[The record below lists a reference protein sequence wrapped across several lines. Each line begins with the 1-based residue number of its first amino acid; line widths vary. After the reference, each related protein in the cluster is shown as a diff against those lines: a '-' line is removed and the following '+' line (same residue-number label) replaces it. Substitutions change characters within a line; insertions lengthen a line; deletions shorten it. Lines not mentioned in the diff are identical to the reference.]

1 MIIYHA
7 QPLWEVNNMK
17 IIDRIIG
24 IWMVI
29 AGGALFVFAHM
40 MVPYMATFSGLAY
53 FVVAIPAAILLSAPC
68 GALIGFG
75 MAQTAGAIAIIIE
88 KKGGK

>member
-1 MIIYHA
+1 MEIM
-7 QPLWEVNNMK
+7 N
-17 IIDRIIG
+17 RIIG

-40 MVPYMATFSGLAY
+40 LEPYMATASGY
-53 FVVAIPAAILLSAPC
+53 TSYIIIISTAILLAVPT

-75 MAQTAGAIAIIIE
+75 VAQVAGVISINVE
-88 KKGGK
+88 GGK